1 MARHTITILL
11 LSSLLFALSTQ
22 FSMAAEIYDY
32 SPEFTV
38 NSYSDFLWR
47 FVQDVDVDDS
57 LIYVLKK
64 NGLEI
69 YDGGIDYRNPE
80 LRGKLPLDRQYTTL
94 RVSGNFAVAFRVPNE
109 VSLIDVSSATDPEV
123 IWTISTDKDIAGFEV
138 ADSAA
143 YICLGFEGL
152 AVYDLS
158 DPSEPERVRVL
169 SHGVHIVDAD
179 RRDDVL
185 YVTDDFNGLFIY
197 DISDQTDPQL
207 LRIEFLSKQARDLD
221 LSFDQSSLYIAYGN
235 DGILAMDLSD
245 PRFPRYADTL
255 FLDFQPAHVNAASG
269 YVAASDIVGRVHVFE
284 TQTGERIRE
293 TERLNIAGRY
303 DLISRHG
310 KAYLAFPNRQ
320 GDLAIEALS
329 FGSDAIQAWS
339 HPGSEL
345 IRSVAFTDDAI
356 AVAGGFRDL
365 SFWRVNAA
373 ANAEMVGNLDAT
385 TRHSEVKSLGST
397 LIITENSLPENTWV
411 RFFNVLA
418 GCCSL
423 QIGSSHIAYSHV
435 EGMQFESSDSGLI
448 DLATYGKDG
457 TTLFKIEPI
466 VEPEGTFYLRRGVTF
481 LDLNSTQ
488 TALEVADGY
497 VYTYVRKGSG
507 RIFDA
512 TFEDDY
518 EPLTEV
524 GSFSVNGSLYAIEIE
539 DSLAFLGGSSGID
552 IRVMDGPLIG
562 ESISFALSGFT
573 VTDIEI
579 DTERN
584 LLFAA
589 LAEDGIAVLDLED
602 ILAPVVLVRVDTPGY
617 ADQVEVMEDRMLISD
632 RYSVGVLDF
641 YFERPGS
648 GPILPTG
655 FSLRQNYPNPF
666 NNSTVIEFSI
676 PGDAGGGGE
685 VHLDIINALG
695 QVVSILKSGP
705 MSSGFHVLRWDGTN
719 SNGERV
725 ASGVYLYRLRV
736 GESEAVR
743 KMILLK

>member
-1 MARHTITILL
+1 MARHTTAILL
-11 LSSLLFALSTQ
+11 LIPLLFASSVQ
-22 FSMAAEIYDY
+22 VSVSAEIYDY

-38 NSYSDFLWR
+38 NSYTDFLWR

-80 LRGKLPLDRQYTTL
+80 LRVRLPLDRQYTTL
-94 RVSGNFAVAFRVPNE
+94 RVSGASAVVYRMPNE
-109 VSLIDVSSATDPEV
+109 ISLIDVSSVEEPEV
-123 IWTISTDKDIAGFEV
+123 VWTISTDEDITGFEI

-143 YICLGFEGL
+143 YLCFGFEGL

-158 DPSEPERVRVL
+158 DPSQPERVGIL

-179 RRDDVL
+179 RREDIL
-185 YVTDDFNGLFIY
+185 YVADDFNGLLIY

-207 LRIEFLSKQARDLD
+207 LRIEYLSKQARAID
-221 LSFDQSSLYIAYGN
+221 LSPELSRMFVAFGN

-245 PRFPRYADTL
+245 PRFPRYADTIP
-255 FLDFQPAHVNAASG
+255 LDFQPTHVNASSG

-284 TQTGERIRE
+284 VQTGERIRE
-293 TERLNIAGRY
+293 TERLNIAGRF

-310 KAYLAFPNRQ
+310 MAYLALPNRQ
-320 GDLAIEALS
+320 GDLVIEALS
-329 FGSDAIQAWS
+329 IGAEPIEAWS

-345 IRSVAFTDDAI
+345 IRSVAFTDSAI
-356 AVAGGFRDL
+356 AVAGGFKDL
-365 SFWRVNAA
+365 SFWRVDDAG
-373 ANAEMVGNLDAT
+373 NAEMIGSLDAT
-385 TRHSEVKSLGST
+385 TRHSEVKSLGSA
-397 LIITENSLPENTWV
+397 LVITENSLPENTWV
-411 RFFNVLA
+411 RFFNVLE

-435 EGMQFESSDSGLI
+435 EGMQFESTDSGLI
-448 DLATYGKDG
+448 DLAAFGEDG
-457 TTLFKIEPI
+457 TTLFKIEPV
-466 VEPEGTFYLRRGVTF
+466 VEPEGTFYLRRAVTF

-507 RIFDA
+507 GIFDA
-512 TFEDDY
+512 TIEEDY
-518 EPLTEV
+518 GPLTEV
-524 GSFSVNGSLYAIEIE
+524 GTFSVNGTLYSIEIE
-539 DSLAFLGGSSGID
+539 DSLAFLGGSAGLE

-562 ESISFALSGFT
+562 ETMTFAVPGFT
-573 VTDIEI
+573 VTDMEI
-579 DTERN
+579 DTERD

-589 LAEDGIAVLDLED
+589 LAEDGIAVLDIED
-602 ILAPVVLVRVDTPGY
+602 VLAPVVLAQVDTPGY
-617 ADQVEVMEDRMLISD
+617 AEQVEFAEDRILISD
-632 RYSVGVLDF
+632 RFSVGVLDF
-641 YFERPGS
+641 YMERPGD

-676 PGDAGGGGE
+676 PGDAGGSRD
-685 VHLDIINALG
+685 VHLEIVNAVG
-695 QVVSILKSGP
+695 QVVSTIQSGP
-705 MSSGFHVLRWDGTN
+705 MPSGPHALRWDGTN

-736 GESEAVR
+736 GDSEAVR
-743 KMILLK
+743 KMVLLK